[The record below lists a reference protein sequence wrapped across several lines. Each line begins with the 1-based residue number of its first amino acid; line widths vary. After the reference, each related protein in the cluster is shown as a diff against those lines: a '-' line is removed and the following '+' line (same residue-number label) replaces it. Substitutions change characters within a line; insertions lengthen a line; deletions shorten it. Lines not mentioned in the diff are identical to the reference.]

1 MSICKAF
8 NNILIDFIV
17 DCIKVFPEE
26 PDFKI
31 YKTGAL
37 LLKQY
42 NPKKMANVYKQYS
55 ESYKTQIINNDETFF
70 LNKEFSEV
78 TNLQNEEEIVQ
89 LIGKIR
95 KYWNTLSN
103 NNKTKIWEYLNV
115 LLKLVEKI

>member
-8 NNILIDFIV
+8 NNILINFIE
-17 DCIKVFPEE
+17 DCISVFPEE

-42 NPKKMANVYKQYS
+42 NPKKMPSVFKIYS
-55 ESYKTQIINNDETFF
+55 KSYKTQIINKDETFF

-78 TNLQNEEEIVQ
+78 NNLQNEEEIVQ

-103 NNKTKIWEYLNV
+103 KNKTTIWEYLNI
-115 LLKLVEKI
+115 LLKLVENI